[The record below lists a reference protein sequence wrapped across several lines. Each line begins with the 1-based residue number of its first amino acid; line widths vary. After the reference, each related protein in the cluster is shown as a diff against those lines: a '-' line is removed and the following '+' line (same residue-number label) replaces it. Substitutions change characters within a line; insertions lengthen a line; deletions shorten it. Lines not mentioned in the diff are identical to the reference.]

1 MYKAI
6 ALIILVLVG
15 CVSARTRTLN
25 VPSKHIQRALAPL
38 KQGQNGLD
46 WCPQCIDTYDDL
58 VQIVLD
64 IILQYGI
71 LDTCG
76 NLCDIVTEKTGS
88 SILGFICMFG
98 CDVLGIEEFVKIM
111 DKADI
116 DPIYYCE
123 VMKLCP
129 SKRKFSFFFIFVL
142 LFYFS

>member
-15 CVSARTRTLN
+15 CVSARTRSLN
-25 VPSKHIQRALAPL
+25 VQSKHIQRALSPL

-58 VQIVLD
+58 VQVVLD

-76 NLCDIVTEKTGS
+76 DLCDIVADKTGS
-88 SILGFICMFG
+88 SILGFVCMFG
-98 CDVLGIEEFVKIM
+98 CDVLGLEEFVKIM

-129 SKRKFSFFFIFVL
+129 SKRKLSFFFRFCFII
-142 LFYFS
+142 LF